1 MPQFFKENYPYVKL
15 CMETLNERT
24 VLQYEQEERSSIVH
38 RVRSERH
45 RIKKLR
51 DASKTQQLSTTENI
65 QRLRTA
71 YAEYYKNEAYHKC
84 VSMTDIV
91 ELNGKHVI
99 RPVKS
104 SRTRLSL
111 SLTKADQPE

>member
-45 RIKKLR
+45 RIKNFR
-51 DASKTQQLSTTENI
+51 DASKTQQLTTTENS

-71 YAEYYKNEAYHKC
+71 YADYYNKEAYHKC
-84 VSMTDIV
+84 VSMTDIL
-91 ELNGKHVI
+91 ELKIKNHILQAK
-99 RPVKS
+99 
-104 SRTRLSL
+104 
-111 SLTKADQPE
+111 